1 MLFRLVFAVA
11 FLLSACPWA
20 AVPDAFAAGEL
31 TFRQAVAV
39 ALEHNHELRALRS
52 SAQAAQAG
60 IGAARGWLLPRLTF
74 EERFLRTTHP
84 GYAFMT
90 KLNQERIEAPDFN
103 PTRLNSPDPINDFQ
117 TSLSGEQPLYT
128 RKGFIGL
135 EMSRA
140 DARAREEEVLRKEEE
155 LVFRLIQAVV
165 SLRTARAFA
174 GAAGQAVT
182 EAEEHV
188 RLAEIRHRNGL
199 GQYADVLRA
208 ATARSEAERRKISAE
223 KNVQGARRAL
233 GLLLGREGDGDVRE
247 EVPLLPRRTLEEYTH
262 SALSRR
268 DLVSAGI
275 REENARKNIK
285 LSEAGYFPYIGVG
298 GAYAWNDHSRPLGGE
313 GNNWQVSAFLRWD
326 LFDGGKREY
335 ERIKAKHEA
344 AGAKEQT
351 TALQKA
357 AAFEVYEAYLGVGEA
372 ERHVELARQGL
383 TSAEEGKRLVRIRYE
398 NGLSPLVDLLSV
410 QAGVEQAR
418 ANLAARDG
426 AGRLASARLAFVSGT
441 ILSDLQIDPRHDRQ
455 EGKERP

>member
-1 MLFRLVFAVA
+1 MLLRLVFSVA
-11 FLLSACPWA
+11 LLLCTCPWT
-20 AVPDAFAAGEL
+20 AVTGTVFAGEL
-31 TFRQAVAV
+31 TFREAVAV
-39 ALEHNHELRALRS
+39 VLEHNHELRALRS

-74 EERFLRTTHP
+74 EERFLRTTNP

-103 PTRLNSPDPINDFQ
+103 PARLNSPDPISDFQ
-117 TSLSGEQPLYT
+117 TSLTVEQPLYT

-140 DARAREEEVLRKEEE
+140 DARARQEEVLRKEEE
-155 LVFRLIQAVV
+155 VVFRLVQAVV
-165 SLRTARAFA
+165 SLRTVRAFA
-174 GAAGQAVT
+174 GAADQAVA
-182 EAEEHV
+182 EAREHA
-188 RLAEIRHRNGL
+188 RLAEIRHLNGL

-208 ATARSEAERRKISAE
+208 ATARSEAEQRKINAE
-223 KNVQGARRAL
+223 KNVQVARRAL
-233 GLLLGREGDGDVRE
+233 GLLLGREGDEDVRE
-247 EVPLLPRRTLEEYTH
+247 EIPLLPRRALEEHTRN
-262 SALSRR
+262 ALSRR

-285 LSEAGYFPYIGVG
+285 MAEAGYFPYIGVG
-298 GAYAWNDHSRPLGGE
+298 GAYAWNDHSRPLGSE

-344 AGAKEQT
+344 VGAKEQT
-351 TALQKA
+351 EALRKA
-357 AAFEVYEAYLGVGEA
+357 AAFEVYEAYLGVDEA
-372 ERHVELARQGL
+372 DRHVELARQGL
-383 TSAEEGKRLVRIRYE
+383 MSAEEGKRLVRIRYE

-418 ANLAARDG
+418 ANLAAREG
-426 AGRLASARLAFVSGT
+426 GGCLAAARLAFVSGT
-441 ILSDLQIDPRHDRQ
+441 ILSDLQIDPRNDRQ